1 MKTQIMER
9 PRNTMYPEVMPS
21 QIKRVLVKYTGGTK
35 PPQEALIGPGTTT
48 DDLLNHLNLSAQDFN
63 LSRGTGDSIFGMKEP
78 LYDKLI
84 DGDLLF
90 VTSRVDAGN

>member
-1 MKTQIMER
+1 MKTELMNRPKNIIHPQIIQ
-9 PRNTMYPEVMPS
+9 N

-35 PPQEALIGPGTTT
+35 QPQEALIGPGTTA
-48 DDLLNHLNLSAQDFN
+48 DDLLNHLGLSAQDFN

-78 LYDKLI
+78 LYDKII